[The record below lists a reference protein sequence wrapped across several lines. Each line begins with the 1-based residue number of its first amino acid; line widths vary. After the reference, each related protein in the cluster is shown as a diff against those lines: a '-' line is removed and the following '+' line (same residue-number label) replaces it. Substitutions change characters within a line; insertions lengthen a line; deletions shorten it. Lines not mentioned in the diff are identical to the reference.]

1 MRMNLSISLRL
12 TLWFSAIFL
21 CGFVIFGA
29 FIFTDLAASL
39 SSGKDRTLGRRAD
52 RMIDL
57 LKQEGGD
64 PVALLQS
71 KYREFVEATPEGGLI
86 QVYSIGGERLLPQA
100 GAKATNFPWPA
111 VPATVAEHRSD
122 AWIGDHLYRVY
133 VRSAT
138 LKGAPVRIC
147 VAGSLTDNRS
157 LLARLAEILERSI
170 PAILLISALAGY
182 FISRRALKPV
192 VLLNESARSI
202 TIGNLAARLPVSP
215 AGDELSQL
223 AETCNEMLDRLEI
236 AVKRITQFTADASHE
251 LRSPISFIRTTSELA
266 LRTPGLDEE
275 TMEAFK
281 NIVSETEH
289 SSLLLEDM
297 LLLARSDAGR
307 APFVCEPVRM
317 AEIVREVVVRMRVV
331 AQEKRQQII
340 ERAADDALELSG
352 DPQLLRRLVWIL
364 VDNAIKY
371 TPCDGSIEIA
381 LSRSESFALLT
392 VSDNGIGI
400 PAASLPHIFDR
411 FFRVDASR
419 GEQEGTGL
427 GLAIGKWIAEAH
439 RATITARSTEQA
451 GSTFEVAFPL
461 MGIPSQLEFE

>member
-1 MRMNLSISLRL
+1 MRLNLSISLRL
-12 TLWFSAIFL
+12 TLWFSAILL

-29 FIFTDLAASL
+29 FIFSDLAASL
-39 SSGKDRTLGRRAD
+39 SRGRDRTLGRRAD

-57 LKQEGGD
+57 LKHEEED
-64 PVALLQS
+64 SDALLQA

-86 QVYSIGGERLLPQA
+86 QVYSLTGEPLLPQA
-100 GAKATNFPWPA
+100 GAKATMFPWPA
-111 VPATVAEHRSD
+111 VPATAAEYRSD
-122 AWIGDHLYRVY
+122 AWIGEHPYRVF

-147 VAGSLTDNRS
+147 VAGSLMDNRS

-170 PAILLISALAGY
+170 PAILLVSALAGY
-182 FISRRALKPV
+182 FISRRALNPV

-215 AGDELSQL
+215 TGDELAQL
-223 AETCNEMLDRLEI
+223 AETCNEMLNRLEI

-251 LRSPISFIRTTSELA
+251 LRSPISFIRTTSEFA
-266 LRTPGLDEE
+266 LLTPGLDPE
-275 TMEAFK
+275 TIEAFK

-289 SSLLLEDM
+289 SSRMLEDM

-307 APFVCEPVRM
+307 AQFVLEPVCM
-317 AEIVREVVVRMRVV
+317 TEIVREVVARMRVV
-331 AQEKRQQII
+331 AKEKRQQII
-340 ERAADDALELSG
+340 ELISDDPLELFG
-352 DPQLLRRLVWIL
+352 GTQLLRRLVWIL
-364 VDNAIKY
+364 LDNAIKY

-381 LSRSESFALLT
+381 LVRNEQFALLT

-400 PAASLPHIFDR
+400 PEASLPHIFDR

-439 RATITARSTEQA
+439 RATITARNHDRKGT
-451 GSTFEVAFPL
+451 TFEVAFPL
-461 MGIPSQLEFE
+461 DGNPMPA